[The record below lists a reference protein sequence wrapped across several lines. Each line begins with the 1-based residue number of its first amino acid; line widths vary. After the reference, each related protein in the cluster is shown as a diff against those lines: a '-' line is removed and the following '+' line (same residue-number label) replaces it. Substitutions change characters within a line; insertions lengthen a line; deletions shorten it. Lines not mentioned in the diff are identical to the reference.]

1 MSKKSNRNGRAFE
14 AIVFYDLVNQL
25 RKSNINF
32 SITERGLEYHKQ
44 DLVFFNEL
52 SEGDSKDIKLRDD
65 YISNIN
71 ILTEWLFKKFSFDK
85 SDFITLD
92 KLPDGAGKDGDITDI
107 RIIITKNKV
116 SENIN
121 LSLKNNS
128 NALKHSRIA
137 GIPQWLGISEDSS
150 ECKEYLLNYNK
161 IWKDVML
168 KIENYNLTATN
179 KVTIYNQLEYISKN
193 FKVNEI
199 YNKYYNLIEEFFN
212 NFCSTAERTNQLFRY
227 LIGTIKFYKV
237 INKPKKFIISDYINI
252 KSPTKVTFSRNVN
265 NYLLLTFDNGW
276 KISIR
281 LHNGDKRL
289 SPSLKVD
296 AQLDSTFKVP
306 EIELKK

>member
-1 MSKKSNRNGRAFE
+1 
-14 AIVFYDLVNQL
+14 
-25 RKSNINF
+25 
-32 SITERGLEYHKQ
+32 
-44 DLVFFNEL
+44 
-52 SEGDSKDIKLRDD
+52 
-65 YISNIN
+65 
-71 ILTEWLFKKFSFDK
+71 
-85 SDFITLD
+85 
-92 KLPDGAGKDGDITDI
+92 
-107 RIIITKNKV
+107 
-116 SENIN
+116 
-121 LSLKNNS
+121 
-128 NALKHSRIA
+128 
-137 GIPQWLGISEDSS
+137 
-150 ECKEYLLNYNK
+150 
-161 IWKDVML
+161 ML